1 MATKQLSLTGFFKS
15 ISEEERNSQFQKTV
29 GILQVQDSIPISN
42 NKTIV
47 NHPKRPIGRPQKI
60 LPQFTLLSSSM
71 PVGSTS
77 SPPPP
82 LPSSPPVLPSFGRIP
97 RKKRGSY
104 MNWFNEEKW
113 PLIEAVVKKH

>member
-1 MATKQLSLTGFFKS
+1 MATKQLSLTRFLKPM
-15 ISEEERNSQFQKTV
+15 SEEERNSQFQRTV

-47 NHPKRPIGRPQKI
+47 NRPKRPIGRPQKI

-77 SPPPP
+77 GPPPL
-82 LPSSPPVLPSFGRIP
+82 LPSSPPVLPSSRRIP

-104 MNWFNEEKW
+104 MNWLDEEN
-113 PLIEAVVKKH
+113 